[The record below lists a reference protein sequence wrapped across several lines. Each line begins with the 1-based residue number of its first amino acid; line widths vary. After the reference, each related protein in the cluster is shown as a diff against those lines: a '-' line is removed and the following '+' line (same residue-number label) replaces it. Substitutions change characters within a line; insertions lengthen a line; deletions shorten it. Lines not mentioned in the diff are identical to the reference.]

1 MSHIIDFYTLSLF
14 VRIRSKYKIKIYR
27 YDKKGFLFYRHFG
40 TLIVLPPYT
49 GDRKGVLGME
59 TLTTLILAIVASVVS
74 HCVLTDS
81 LGLTDQF

>member
-1 MSHIIDFYTLSLF
+1 MPLNIAIPPSLF
-14 VRIRSKYKIKIYR
+14 VKIKSKYKIKIYG

-49 GDRKGVLGME
+49 GDRKGVLDME

-74 HCVLTDS
+74 HCVCKWLDS
-81 LGLTDQF
+81 REHR